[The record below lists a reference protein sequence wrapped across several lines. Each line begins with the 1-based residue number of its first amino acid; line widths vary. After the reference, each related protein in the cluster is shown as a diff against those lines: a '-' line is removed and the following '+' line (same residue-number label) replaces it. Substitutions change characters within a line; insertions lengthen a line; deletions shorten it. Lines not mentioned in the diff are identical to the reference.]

1 MAIRVQLPNS
11 KKPVAKA
18 DAAFSDDRA
27 AALTRLA
34 KPSAP
39 AEGGAP
45 GAPKFRAPTPAM
57 PAPSRPAMPIAATG
71 AMPSVTNPAFPL
83 PRGAAEP
90 AAVAPE
96 AGPTPGRGAALPLPG
111 TLAPAPVAGSGGTE
125 ADPPPSEALL
135 DSSGAPDKI
144 RAFGFVLKWGLIVA
158 VLLGV
163 GYAALRFLVPFV
175 QEMSNPTPPGA
186 APRQD
191 APTAVRMLQETR
203 AVVAKNNANV
213 AHVNDV
219 VAAALGEPTGKDAA
233 AAPPAPKV
241 APKAEPAKRPAVA
254 AASAG
259 PKELAPFEDAISRL
273 KIGGVTEVPEVRVY
287 LDGRI
292 VKFGEIVDRD
302 LAIRFM
308 GVDTADKM
316 LLFTNA
322 DNVLF
327 RRPY

>member
-18 DAAFSDDRA
+18 EAAFSDDRA
-27 AALTRLA
+27 AALARLA
-34 KPSAP
+34 KPVAP
-39 AEGGAP
+39 ADGAAP
-45 GAPKFRAPTPAM
+45 GPANLRAPTPAM
-57 PAPSRPAMPIAATG
+57 PAPSRPAMPVAATG
-71 AMPSVTNPAFPL
+71 AMPSATNPSFPL
-83 PRGAAEP
+83 PRAMSGAA
-90 AAVAPE
+90 AAAPE
-96 AGPTPGRGAALPLPG
+96 AGPTSVGRIALPVPAALTPPAAAGAAEG
-111 TLAPAPVAGSGGTE
+111 
-125 ADPPPSEALL
+125 DPPASEALL
-135 DSSGAPDKI
+135 DSSASPAKI
-144 RAFGFVLKWGLIVA
+144 RAVGFVLKWGLIIA

-163 GYAALRFLVPFV
+163 GFAALRFLVPLV

-186 APRQD
+186 APRKD

-219 VAAALGEPTGKDAA
+219 VAVALGEPAA
-233 AAPPAPKV
+233 KEAVPAES
-241 APKAEPAKRPAVA
+241 APKAAPKAAPAKRPAVA
-254 AASAG
+254 APGAG
-259 PKELAPFEDAISRL
+259 PKDLAPYEDAISRL

-308 GVDTADKM
+308 GVDTTDKM

>member
-27 AALTRLA
+27 AALTRLV
-34 KPSAP
+34 KPAAP
-39 AEGGAP
+39 ADGAP
-45 GAPKFRAPTPAM
+45 AAAPKLRAPTPAM
-57 PAPSRPAMPIAATG
+57 PAPSRPAMPVAASG

-83 PRGAAEP
+83 PRAVAGPAELQAEAAGAA
-90 AAVAPE
+90 AV
-96 AGPTPGRGAALPLPG
+96 GRIPLPVP
-111 TLAPAPVAGSGGTE
+111 TALAPTAAGGVVDGEAPV
-125 ADPPPSEALL
+125 SEALL
-135 DSSGAPDKI
+135 DSTASPGRI
-144 RAFGFVLKWGLIVA
+144 RAVGFVLKWGLIIA

-186 APRQD
+186 APRKD

-219 VAAALGEPTGKDAA
+219 VAVALGESGGKDAA
-233 AAPPAPKV
+233 PAAPAPKA
-241 APKAEPAKRPAVA
+241 APKAEPARRPAVA
-254 AASAG
+254 APSAG
-259 PKELAPFEDAISRL
+259 PKELAPYEDAISRL